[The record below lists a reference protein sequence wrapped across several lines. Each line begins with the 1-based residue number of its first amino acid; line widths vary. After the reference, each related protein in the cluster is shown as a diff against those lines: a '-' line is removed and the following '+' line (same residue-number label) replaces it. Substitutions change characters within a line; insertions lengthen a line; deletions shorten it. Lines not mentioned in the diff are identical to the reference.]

1 MDLDL
6 LSLNEILD
14 TQAGR
19 ARLTDLKNQLRA
31 RTGVR
36 WASDLNRCGPAS
48 AQHVG
53 FLWKTSR
60 VRLDR
65 FADIP
70 EMNGAFVPGMSPD
83 ACAENLRPGRYARVR
98 STAVG
103 GVTLNAVSVHFDSGV
118 ADRDYQNRRT
128 AVGRITALALRG
140 RPIVELDRD
149 ILVLGDF
156 NTMGRSEPSPV
167 SGEQEIATLEF
178 ELAPAFRR
186 MVPSPACSEYFQ
198 PDPTVQRQRA
208 MLLDQVAVSSG
219 MQEAATTSR
228 ITGYCALRRC
238 ADATG
243 AMPAAYQVLSDH
255 CPTVFEVTDR
265 NLDPRAPDGVVP

>member
-1 MDLDL
+1 
-6 LSLNEILD
+6 
-14 TQAGR
+14 
-19 ARLTDLKNQLRA
+19 
-31 RTGVR
+31 
-36 WASDLNRCGPAS
+36 
-48 AQHVG
+48 
-53 FLWKTSR
+53 
-60 VRLDR
+60 
-65 FADIP
+65 
-70 EMNGAFVPGMSPD
+70 
-83 ACAENLRPGRYARVR
+83 
-98 STAVG
+98 VG